1 MAIERYVHSLWPHH
15 SLDAIAVGAAL
26 YGLYLCLALFCVAW
40 FRSRPRGAV
49 TPFVVCAALAAGLVY
64 VSGLAHEEPRPFVVL
79 GVAPL
84 VPHGTDNAFPSD
96 HSAAAAYAATLA
108 AFIDPP
114 VGAAAWVVTVALG
127 AGRVYC
133 LLHTPLDVVA
143 GWVLGAGPAVMAAI
157 WWKRNRSS

>member
-1 MAIERYVHSLWPHH
+1 MAIERYVHSLWPNQ
-15 SLDAIAVGAAL
+15 SLDAIAAGAAQ

-40 FRSRPRGAV
+40 LRSRPRGAV
-49 TPFVVCAALAAGLVY
+49 IPFVVCAALAAGLVY
-64 VSGLAHEEPRPFVVL
+64 VSGLAHDEPRPFVVL
-79 GVAPL
+79 GVRPL

-108 AFIDPP
+108 VFVDPP
-114 VGAAAWVVTVALG
+114 VGAATWLVTVALG

-143 GWVLGAGPAVMAAI
+143 GWVIGTGPGLIAVI
-157 WWKRNRSS
+157 WWRRNRR